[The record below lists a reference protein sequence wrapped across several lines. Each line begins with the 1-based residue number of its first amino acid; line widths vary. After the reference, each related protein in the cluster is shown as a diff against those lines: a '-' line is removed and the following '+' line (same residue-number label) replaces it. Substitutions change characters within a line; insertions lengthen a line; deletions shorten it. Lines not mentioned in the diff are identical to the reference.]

1 MMTCIRRARPEDG
14 CNRLGIFVAFRLGT
28 SPIGQVESRFVFELA
43 RCSEVAKEA
52 MCLTH
57 PF

>member
-1 MMTCIRRARPEDG
+1 MTCLRRARSEDG
-14 CNRLGIFVAFRLGT
+14 CKRLGIVAAFRFGT
-28 SPIGQVESRFVFELA
+28 FPKGHVESRFAFELA

-52 MCLTH
+52 MCLTR